1 LGSKSGANPSGW
13 MKDTHFREFVAHF
26 VSQTRSTADH
36 PVLLLLDNHESHL
49 CIDTIDFGKDNEVV
63 LLSFPLIVLSFKM
76 ALSVTHSA

>member
-1 LGSKSGANPSGW
+1 